1 MSKSGPQGAP
11 VATVPDEGI
20 DTLAARAARRPLGN
34 REAAYT
40 DEVNRLLDAGMAL
53 MQRSGTES
61 SPRVADIVRE
71 AGLSN
76 YVFYRHFASKHDLVA
91 AIVERGLHGVISY
104 LEHQMSKET
113 DPEAKIGRWVEGVM
127 RQAGNEA
134 AAHTARAVMWNDDQL
149 AGPARMHTLET
160 RGLLAS
166 LLEAPLT
173 EAGSDDPARDTT
185 TIAATA
191 MARMEDFLFR
201 GDIPQQDDID
211 HLVSFCLAGIRRR

>member
-1 MSKSGPQGAP
+1 MSKSRPPGSP
-11 VATVPDEGI
+11 VAIVPEDGT

-53 MQRSGTES
+53 MQRSGTAS

-76 YVFYRHFASKHDLVA
+76 YVFYRHFASKHDLIA
-91 AIVERGLHGVISY
+91 AIVERGLHGVLSY
-104 LEHQMSKET
+104 LEHQMGKER
-113 DPEAKIGRWVEGVM
+113 DARAQIARWVEGVM
-127 RQAGNEA
+127 RQASNRDA
-134 AAHTARAVMWNDDQL
+134 ADTARAVMWNDDQL
-149 AGPARMHTLET
+149 AGPARIHTLET

-166 LLEAPLT
+166 LLEAPLAGT
-173 EAGSDDPARDTT
+173 GSDDPVRDAT
-185 TIAATA
+185 TIAATV

-201 GDIPQQDDID
+201 GVTPDQHDID
-211 HLVSFCLAGIRRR
+211 HLVGFCLAAIERR